1 MQKFIATIFCLCA
14 TFVSL
19 AQQHLGHEHEHEHD
33 HNHHYNHHSQCNYE
47 YADLRESDANIIG
60 HVLDADNKEHM
71 EFITIVIKGT
81 TIGTTTDIS
90 GHYFLKN
97 LPEGE
102 YTLEVSCIGY
112 QTSTRK
118 VRLVKGR
125 TLEENFE
132 LEKDA
137 ILLDGIVVSA
147 NRNETHRR
155 EAPTLVNIADTR
167 LYENTTSTTLAQGLN
182 YIPGVRVE
190 SNCQNCGFQQVR
202 INGLEGPY
210 TQILIDSR
218 PIFSALSGVYG
229 IEQIPASMIQQVEVM
244 RGGGSALFG
253 GSAIAGTIN
262 IITKEPLRNSAML
275 SHTITGIG
283 GLNSFDNNTSLNASL
298 VTDDHK
304 AGIYIFGQNRHRS
317 GYDSDGDGF
326 TELNKINGQTIG
338 FRSYL
343 KTSDYAKFT
352 FEYHHMEE
360 FRRGGDNIDLPPHE
374 AEVAEQIEHSI
385 NGGGLKFDYI
395 SPNDKNRVTA
405 YLSAQHID
413 RDSYYGPGELDPI
426 DAYGQAKDFTW
437 VGGAQYIHMFKKCIF
452 MPADLTAGFEYTQ
465 DDLTDKMT
473 GYDRLLKQHTNTAS
487 LFAQNEWKNSRWGF
501 LIGAR
506 LDKHNLIDHIIFS
519 PRANLRFNPIDD
531 INIRLSYSSGFRAP
545 QAFDEDLHIGNVGGN
560 VAIIVLADDLKE
572 ERSHSVNL
580 SADMYHR
587 FGDFQVNLLV
597 EGFYNKLN
605 DVFALTDGEIKDGI
619 LTRIRHNA
627 EGAQVAGLTLE
638 AKMAYLDKVQVQ
650 AGYTFQ
656 QSRYDE
662 PFEWNPEAPKVTKM
676 LRSPDHYGY
685 FIATYKPIKALS
697 CILSGTYTGSM
708 IVPHEYVPD
717 YWLTPSTVETPD
729 FFDLG
734 IKFAYDFK
742 VYKSVTLQLNA
753 GVQNIFNAYQR
764 DFDQGADR
772 DAGYMYGPELPR
784 SYFAGLKISY

>member
-1 MQKFIATIFCLCA
+1 MNRYILTLICLFAYTI
-14 TFVSL
+14 TF
-19 AQQHLGHEHEHEHD
+19 AQHHHGHEHEHEHD
-33 HNHHYNHHSQCNYE
+33 HHHHNHFHNICNHE
-47 YADLRESDANIIG
+47 YTELEESDANIIG
-60 HVLDADNKEHM
+60 HVLDADTKEHM
-71 EFITIVIKGT
+71 EFITITIKGT
-81 TIGTTTDIS
+81 TIGTTTDIT

-102 YTLEVSCIGY
+102 YVLEIACIGY
-112 QTSTRK
+112 QPTSRK
-118 VRLVKGR
+118 VILKKGK

-155 EAPTLVNIADTR
+155 EAPTLVNIIDTKM
-167 LYENTTSTTLAQGLN
+167 YENTTSTTLAQGLN

-253 GSAIAGTIN
+253 SSAIAGTIN

-275 SHTITGIG
+275 SHTITGVG
-283 GLNSFDNNTSLNASL
+283 GFNSFDNNTSLNASL

-317 GYDSDGDGF
+317 GYDHDGDGF

-352 FEYHHMEE
+352 LEYHHMEE
-360 FRRGGDNIDLPPHE
+360 FRRGGDNIDMPPHE
-374 AEVAEQIEHSI
+374 AQVAEQTDHSI
-385 NGGGLKFDYI
+385 NGGGLKFDYY
-395 SPNDKNRVTA
+395 SPNELHKVSA
-405 YLSAQHID
+405 YFSAQHTD

-426 DAYGQAKDFTW
+426 DAYGQTKDFTW
-437 VGGAQYIHMFKKCIF
+437 VIGSQYSFHFNKCLF
-452 MPADLTAGFEYTQ
+452 MPADLTAGAEYTQ
-465 DDLTDKMT
+465 DDLTDKMS
-473 GYDRLLKQHTNTAS
+473 GYDRLLEQQTNIAS
-487 LFAQNEWKNSRWGF
+487 LFAQNEWKNSKWGF

-519 PRANLRFNPIDD
+519 PRANLRYNPTQN
-531 INIRLSYSSGFRAP
+531 INLRLSYSSGFRAP
-545 QAFDEDLHIGNVGGN
+545 QAFDEDLHIENVGGN
-560 VAIIVLADDLKE
+560 VAMIELADDLKE
-572 ERSHSVNL
+572 ERSHSLNL

-597 EGFYNKLN
+597 EGFFNKLS
-605 DVFALTDGEIKDGI
+605 DVFALTDGEIQNGI
-619 LTRIRHNA
+619 LKRIRYNA
-627 EGAQVAGLTLE
+627 SGAKVMGLTVE
-638 AKMAYLDKVQVQ
+638 AKMAYLDKVQLQ

-662 PFEWNPEAPKVTKM
+662 PQEWNPDAAPVTRL

-685 FIATYKPIKALS
+685 FVATYKPVKPLS
-697 CILSGTYTGSM
+697 IILSGTYTGSM
-708 IVPHEYVPD
+708 LVPHEVVPG
-717 YWLTPSTVETPD
+717 YWEIPSVVKTPD
-729 FFDLG
+729 NLDMG
-734 IKFAYDFK
+734 IKLAYDFK
-742 VYKSVTLQLNA
+742 IYRSVGLQLNI
-753 GVQNIFNAYQR
+753 GVQNIFNAYQN
-764 DFDQGADR
+764 DFDQGPDR
-772 DAGYMYGPELPR
+772 DAGYMYGPAAPR
-784 SYFAGLKISY
+784 SYFAGVKISY

>member
-102 YTLEVSCIGY
+102 YTLEASCIGY

-218 PIFSALSGVYG
+218 PIFSVLSGVYG

-374 AEVAEQIEHSI
+374 AEVAEQTEHSI

-487 LFAQNEWKNSRWGF
+487 LFAQNEWKNSSWGF

-656 QSRYDE
+656 
-662 PFEWNPEAPKVTKM
+662 
-676 LRSPDHYGY
+676 
-685 FIATYKPIKALS
+685 
-697 CILSGTYTGSM
+697 
-708 IVPHEYVPD
+708 
-717 YWLTPSTVETPD
+717 
-729 FFDLG
+729 
-734 IKFAYDFK
+734 
-742 VYKSVTLQLNA
+742 
-753 GVQNIFNAYQR
+753 
-764 DFDQGADR
+764 
-772 DAGYMYGPELPR
+772 
-784 SYFAGLKISY
+784 

>member
-14 TFVSL
+14 TLVSL
-19 AQQHLGHEHEHEHD
+19 AQQYLGHEYEHEHD
-33 HNHHYNHHSQCNYE
+33 LNHHYNHHSQCNYE

-97 LPEGE
+97 LPQGE
-102 YTLEVSCIGY
+102 YTLEASCIGY

-374 AEVAEQIEHSI
+374 AEVAEQTEHSI

-395 SPNDKNRVTA
+395 SP
-405 YLSAQHID
+405 ID
-413 RDSYYGPGELDPI
+413 
-426 DAYGQAKDFTW
+426 
-437 VGGAQYIHMFKKCIF
+437 
-452 MPADLTAGFEYTQ
+452 
-465 DDLTDKMT
+465 
-473 GYDRLLKQHTNTAS
+473 
-487 LFAQNEWKNSRWGF
+487 
-501 LIGAR
+501 
-506 LDKHNLIDHIIFS
+506 
-519 PRANLRFNPIDD
+519 
-531 INIRLSYSSGFRAP
+531 
-545 QAFDEDLHIGNVGGN
+545 
-560 VAIIVLADDLKE
+560 
-572 ERSHSVNL
+572 
-580 SADMYHR
+580 
-587 FGDFQVNLLV
+587 
-597 EGFYNKLN
+597 
-605 DVFALTDGEIKDGI
+605 
-619 LTRIRHNA
+619 
-627 EGAQVAGLTLE
+627 
-638 AKMAYLDKVQVQ
+638 
-650 AGYTFQ
+650 
-656 QSRYDE
+656 
-662 PFEWNPEAPKVTKM
+662 
-676 LRSPDHYGY
+676 
-685 FIATYKPIKALS
+685 
-697 CILSGTYTGSM
+697 
-708 IVPHEYVPD
+708 
-717 YWLTPSTVETPD
+717 
-729 FFDLG
+729 
-734 IKFAYDFK
+734 
-742 VYKSVTLQLNA
+742 
-753 GVQNIFNAYQR
+753 
-764 DFDQGADR
+764 
-772 DAGYMYGPELPR
+772 
-784 SYFAGLKISY
+784 

>member
-1 MQKFIATIFCLCA
+1 MQKIITTILCLCA

-374 AEVAEQIEHSI
+374 AEVAEQTEHSI

-426 DAYGQAKDFTW
+426 DAYGQTKDFTW

-545 QAFDEDLHIGNVGGN
+545 QAFDEDLHIENVGGN
-560 VAIIVLADDLKE
+560 VAMIVLADDLKE

-697 CILSGTYTGSM
+697 CI
-708 IVPHEYVPD
+708 
-717 YWLTPSTVETPD
+717 
-729 FFDLG
+729 
-734 IKFAYDFK
+734 
-742 VYKSVTLQLNA
+742 
-753 GVQNIFNAYQR
+753 
-764 DFDQGADR
+764 
-772 DAGYMYGPELPR
+772 
-784 SYFAGLKISY
+784 